1 MPLKGDIKT
10 FSISAVG
17 RMIHAEKK
25 TGLLKV
31 TSGEHRTVIYFKKG
45 GIVFVDG
52 DLAKDL
58 SLGSLLKANNLISEE
73 KIQHSLEIA
82 RVAGKRL
89 GVILIEQGFL
99 SPEKLIRILHHQF
112 KEAIAKVLTWKQG
125 EYTYSDGLGGYVE
138 DIRLEINPIRLVAE
152 AHKWKQ
158 YRKLIPNDQVVFQI
172 KGGALQSKSFS
183 AEGVQRVMLLIN
195 GKRTVSQ
202 IMADAGLSRLAVY
215 KALTFML
222 SQGAIVRKQIQVQEE
237 PSRLGSVTI
246 IKFYLNLL
254 HEMMVGLQVELGSK
268 KAASV
273 LEKSLNHS
281 PYYERF
287 LCVFQPGADVT
298 TNLNYINN
306 HMKNQRKKIL
316 REDLTKGFN
325 QAAANLLREEC
336 ILLGFKASQ
345 TTLSRVSAALKVVPQ
360 EQRSLARDII
370 QFLDHYC
377 SNDDLLQGITALP
390 ETMDF
395 DRNLTPDRSQPLP
408 YRLDNTK
415 ETEIISFYS
424 KVIQVIMSDL
434 ENEIGTKALGLFQKI
449 VRDPEYDNT
458 FLSQF
463 DVKGDINANVNRIL
477 AHIKSQSRRY
487 GKQDLIMAFQNVLV
501 ALLQEEN
508 RLLGEKST
516 RLSISNLEK
525 HLTDRTQAKYTPI
538 ADQLMA
544 FLRNPTSW
552 TEP

>member
-1 MPLKGDIKT
+1 MPLQGDIKT

-45 GIVFVDG
+45 GIVFVEG

-73 KIQHSLEIA
+73 KIQQSLRIA
-82 RVAGKRL
+82 RAGGKRL

-99 SPEKLIRILHHQF
+99 SQEKLIRILHHQF

-125 EYTYSDGLGGYVE
+125 EYTYSDGLDGYVE

-158 YRKLIPNDQVVFQI
+158 YRKAIPNDQVVFQI
-172 KGGALQSKSFS
+172 KGGTLQSKSFS
-183 AEGVQRVMLLIN
+183 AEGLQRVMLLIN

-222 SQGAIVRKQIQVQEE
+222 SRGAIVRKQMQVQEE
-237 PSRLGSVTI
+237 PSRLGAETT

-254 HEMMVGLQVELGSK
+254 HEMTVGLKVELGSK

-281 PYYERF
+281 PYFERF
-287 LCVFQPGADVT
+287 LCVFQPDADAA
-298 TNLNYINN
+298 TNLKQIRG
-306 HMKNQRKKIL
+306 HLKNQGRELI

-325 QAAANLLREEC
+325 QVAANLLREEFL
-336 ILLGFKASQ
+336 LLGFKASQ
-345 TTLSRVSAALKVVPQ
+345 TTLGRVSAALEVVPQ
-360 EQRSLARDII
+360 EQRSLARNIL
-370 QFLDHYC
+370 QFLNHYC
-377 SNDDLLQGITALP
+377 SNDDLLQGITPLT

-395 DRNLTPDRSQPLP
+395 DRNSTPVKSQPLS
-408 YRLDNTK
+408 YRVDSTE

-424 KVIQVIMSDL
+424 EVIQVMMSDL
-434 ENEIGTKALGLFQKI
+434 ENEIGTKAWGLFQNI
-449 VRDPEYDNT
+449 VQNSEYHDA

-463 DVKGDINANVNRIL
+463 DVKGDTNTNIKRIR
-477 AHIKSQSRRY
+477 ARIKSQEGKY
-487 GKQDLIMAFQNVLV
+487 GKQDLVMAFQNLLI
-501 ALLQEEN
+501 ALLQEGK

-516 RLSISNLEK
+516 QLSIFNLEK
-525 HLTDRTQAKYTPI
+525 HLAATTQAKYEPM

-544 FLRNPTSW
+544 FLRNPDSW
-552 TEP
+552 P

>member
-31 TSGEHRTVIYFKKG
+31 ISGEHRTVIYFKKG

-58 SLGSLLKANNLISEE
+58 SLGSLLKANNLINEE
-73 KIQHSLEIA
+73 KIQQSLEIA
-82 RVAGKRL
+82 RAAGKRL

-99 SPEKLIRILHHQF
+99 SQEKLIRILHHQF
-112 KEAIAKVLTWKQG
+112 KEALAKVLTWEQG
-125 EYTYSDGLGGYVE
+125 EYTYSDGLDGYVE

-215 KALTFML
+215 KALAFML
-222 SQGAIVRKQIQVQEE
+222 SRGAIVRSQLRVKEQS
-237 PSRLGSVTI
+237 SRLGTDTI

-254 HEMMVGLQVELGSK
+254 HEMMTGLEVELGSK
-268 KAASV
+268 KATSV

-287 LCVFQPGADVT
+287 LFVFQPGADVP
-298 TNLNYINN
+298 TNFNRINI
-306 HMKNQRKKIL
+306 HLKKQREKVL

-325 QAAANLLREEC
+325 QVAGSLLREEC

-345 TTLSRVSAALKVVPQ
+345 TTLSRISAALKDLPR
-360 EQRSLARDII
+360 EHRPLARDII

-377 SNDDLLQGITALP
+377 ANDDLLQGITSLS

-395 DRNLTPDRSQPLP
+395 GRNLTPDRSQPLS
-408 YRLDNTK
+408 YRVDNSK
-415 ETEIISFYS
+415 KTEIISFYS
-424 KVIQVIMSDL
+424 EVIQVIISDL
-434 ENEIGTKALGLFQKI
+434 ENEIGTKALDLFQNI
-449 VRDPEYDNT
+449 VRNAEDDYT
-458 FLSQF
+458 FLLQF
-463 DVKGDINANVNRIL
+463 DVKNDIKSNVKRIE
-477 AHIKSQSRRY
+477 AHINSQRRKY
-487 GKQDLIMAFQNVLV
+487 GKQDLVMAFQNVLI

-516 RLSISNLEK
+516 QMSILSLEK
-525 HLTDRTQAKYTPI
+525 YLADRTEAKYKTI
-538 ADQLMA
+538 ADQLMG

-552 TEP
+552 T

>member
-31 TSGEHRTVIYFKKG
+31 ISGEHRTVIYFKKG

-58 SLGSLLKANNLISEE
+58 SLGSLLKANNLINEE
-73 KIQHSLEIA
+73 KIQQSLEIA
-82 RVAGKRL
+82 RAAGKRL

-99 SPEKLIRILHHQF
+99 SQEKLIRILHHQF
-112 KEAIAKVLTWKQG
+112 KEALAKVLTWEQG
-125 EYTYSDGLGGYVE
+125 EYTYSDGLDGYVE

-215 KALTFML
+215 KALAFML
-222 SQGAIVRKQIQVQEE
+222 SRGAIVRSQLRVKEQS
-237 PSRLGSVTI
+237 SRLGTDTI

-254 HEMMVGLQVELGSK
+254 HEMMTGLEVELGSK
-268 KAASV
+268 KATSV

-287 LCVFQPGADVT
+287 LFVFQPGADVP
-298 TNLNYINN
+298 TNFNRINI
-306 HMKNQRKKIL
+306 HLKKQREKVL

-325 QAAANLLREEC
+325 QVAGSLLREEC

-345 TTLSRVSAALKVVPQ
+345 TTLSRISAALKDLPR
-360 EQRSLARDII
+360 EHRPLARDII

-377 SNDDLLQGITALP
+377 ANDDLLQGITSLS

-395 DRNLTPDRSQPLP
+395 GRNLTPDRSQPLS
-408 YRLDNTK
+408 YRVDNSK
-415 ETEIISFYS
+415 KTEIISFYS
-424 KVIQVIMSDL
+424 EVIQVIISDL
-434 ENEIGTKALGLFQKI
+434 ENEIGTKALDLFQNI
-449 VRDPEYDNT
+449 VRNAEDDYT
-458 FLSQF
+458 FLLQF
-463 DVKGDINANVNRIL
+463 DVKNDIKSNVKRIE
-477 AHIKSQSRRY
+477 AHINSQRRKY
-487 GKQDLIMAFQNVLV
+487 GKQDLVMAFQNVLI

-516 RLSISNLEK
+516 QMSILSLEK
-525 HLTDRTQAKYTPI
+525 HLADRTEAKYKTI
-538 ADQLMA
+538 ADQLMG

-552 TEP
+552 T

>member
-31 TSGEHRTVIYFKKG
+31 ISGEHRTVIYFKKG

-58 SLGSLLKANNLISEE
+58 SLGSLLKANNLINEE
-73 KIQHSLEIA
+73 KIQQSLEIA
-82 RVAGKRL
+82 RAAGKRL

-99 SPEKLIRILHHQF
+99 SQEKLIRILHHQF
-112 KEAIAKVLTWKQG
+112 KEALAKVLTWEQG
-125 EYTYSDGLGGYVE
+125 EYTYSDGLDGYVE

-215 KALTFML
+215 KALAFML
-222 SQGAIVRKQIQVQEE
+222 SRGAIVRSQLRVKEQS
-237 PSRLGSVTI
+237 SRLGTDTI

-254 HEMMVGLQVELGSK
+254 HEMMTGLEVELGSK
-268 KAASV
+268 KATSV

-287 LCVFQPGADVT
+287 LFVFQPGADVP
-298 TNLNYINN
+298 TNFNRINI
-306 HMKNQRKKIL
+306 HLKKQREKVL

-325 QAAANLLREEC
+325 QVAGSLLREEC

-345 TTLSRVSAALKVVPQ
+345 TTLSRISAALKDLPR
-360 EQRSLARDII
+360 EHRPLARNII

-377 SNDDLLQGITALP
+377 ANDDLLQGITSLS

-395 DRNLTPDRSQPLP
+395 GRNLTPDRSQPLS
-408 YRLDNTK
+408 YRVDNSK
-415 ETEIISFYS
+415 KTEIISFYS
-424 KVIQVIMSDL
+424 EVIQVIISDL
-434 ENEIGTKALGLFQKI
+434 ENEIGTKALDLFQNI
-449 VRDPEYDNT
+449 VRNAEDDYT
-458 FLSQF
+458 FLLQF
-463 DVKGDINANVNRIL
+463 DVKNDIKSNVKRIE
-477 AHIKSQSRRY
+477 AHINSQRRKY
-487 GKQDLIMAFQNVLV
+487 GKQDLVMAFQNVLI

-516 RLSISNLEK
+516 QMSILSLEK
-525 HLTDRTQAKYTPI
+525 HLADRTEAKYKTI
-538 ADQLMA
+538 ADQLMG

-552 TEP
+552 T

>member
-31 TSGEHRTVIYFKKG
+31 ISGEHRTVIYFKKG

-58 SLGSLLKANNLISEE
+58 SLGSLLKANNLINEE
-73 KIQHSLEIA
+73 KIQQSLEIA
-82 RVAGKRL
+82 RAAGKRL
-89 GVILIEQGFL
+89 GVILIEQDFL
-99 SPEKLIRILHHQF
+99 SQEKLIRILHHQF
-112 KEAIAKVLTWKQG
+112 KEALAKVLTWEQG
-125 EYTYSDGLGGYVE
+125 EYTYSDGLDGYVE

-215 KALTFML
+215 KALAFML
-222 SQGAIVRKQIQVQEE
+222 SRGAIVRSQLRVKEQS
-237 PSRLGSVTI
+237 SRLGTDTI

-254 HEMMVGLQVELGSK
+254 HEMMTGLEVELGSK
-268 KAASV
+268 KATSV

-287 LCVFQPGADVT
+287 LFVFQPGTDVP
-298 TNLNYINN
+298 TNFNRINI
-306 HMKNQRKKIL
+306 HLKKQREKVL

-325 QAAANLLREEC
+325 QVTGSLLREEC
-336 ILLGFKASQ
+336 ILLGFKAFQ
-345 TTLSRVSAALKVVPQ
+345 TTLSRISAALKDLPR
-360 EQRSLARDII
+360 EHRPLARDII

-377 SNDDLLQGITALP
+377 ANDDLLQGITSLS

-395 DRNLTPDRSQPLP
+395 GRNLTPDRSQPLS
-408 YRLDNTK
+408 YRVDNSK
-415 ETEIISFYS
+415 KTEIISFYS
-424 KVIQVIMSDL
+424 EVIQVIISDL
-434 ENEIGTKALGLFQKI
+434 ENEIGTKALDLFQNI
-449 VRDPEYDNT
+449 VRNAEDDYT
-458 FLSQF
+458 FLLQF
-463 DVKGDINANVNRIL
+463 DVKNDIKSNVKRIE
-477 AHIKSQSRRY
+477 AHINSQRRKY
-487 GKQDLIMAFQNVLV
+487 GKQDLVMAFQNVLI

-516 RLSISNLEK
+516 QMSILSLEK
-525 HLTDRTQAKYTPI
+525 HLADRTEAKYKTI
-538 ADQLMA
+538 ADQLMG

-552 TEP
+552 T